1 MRSDTDITL
10 TCFPRMAAIFL
21 ITFFT
26 TGLTTFKSMSANG
39 FASSADVVATA
50 AIDPVVVIIP
60 ALGMLVIICC
70 GIDRVSVTSR
80 HLLPTN
86 S

>member
-1 MRSDTDITL
+1 
-10 TCFPRMAAIFL
+10 
-21 ITFFT
+21 
-26 TGLTTFKSMSANG
+26 MSANG